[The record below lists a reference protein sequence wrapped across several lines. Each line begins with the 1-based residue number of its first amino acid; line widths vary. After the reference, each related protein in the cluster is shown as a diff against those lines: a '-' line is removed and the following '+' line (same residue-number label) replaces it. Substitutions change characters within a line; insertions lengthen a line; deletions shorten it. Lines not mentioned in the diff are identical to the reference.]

1 MKLNDFFSLDSNFK
15 NSNIQVF
22 AIELDTIPDPLGDKT
37 SDHNRLIFGEYN
49 EIHFPVIFEHKYGK
63 NFFDIL
69 DTGWCSLF
77 LISERMKNI
86 LEENQLTGWK
96 IFSIKIYDKKRNEI
110 FGYHGFSVTGRCI
123 QLDYKKSEIIE
134 KQMVPTGPVCKYYK
148 GVDVDGWDGTDF
160 FIPNKT
166 RYIIV
171 TKKAADVLK
180 NHKITNMLLEN
191 LADMETDVDMIQKR
205 F

>member
-1 MKLNDFFSLDSNFK
+1 VKLNDFFSFDSNFK

-22 AIELDTIPDPLGDKT
+22 ATELDTIPDPLGDKI
-37 SDHNRLIFGEYN
+37 SDHNQLIFGVYN

-77 LISERMKNI
+77 LISDRMKNI
-86 LEENQLTGWK
+86 LEGNQLTGWK

-110 FGYHGFSVTGRCI
+110 FGYHGFSVMGRCV

-134 KQMVPTGPVCKYYK
+134 KRMVPTGPVRKYYK
-148 GVDVDGWDGTDF
+148 GVGIDGWDGADF
-160 FIPNKT
+160 FIPEET
-166 RYIIV
+166 RHIII
-171 TKKAADVLK
+171 TKKAADILTK
-180 NHKITNMLLEN
+180 NKITNMRLEN
-191 LADMETDVDMIQKR
+191 LADMEMSVE
-205 F
+205 